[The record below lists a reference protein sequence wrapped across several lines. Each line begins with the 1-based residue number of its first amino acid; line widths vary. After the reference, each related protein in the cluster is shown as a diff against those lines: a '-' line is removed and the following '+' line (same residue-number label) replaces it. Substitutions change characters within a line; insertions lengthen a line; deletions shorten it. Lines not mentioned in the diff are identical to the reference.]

1 MNWQNFRAVKC
12 DFLTIFL
19 FFRPRVC
26 NLAYDFAPAR
36 VLHTLIYMYEK
47 TRGIVLHVIKYSDK
61 NSIAHVYTDTHGR
74 MAFLLPQGATRAAR
88 MRNAMFMPLSVIEFE
103 ACITAGRE
111 IATFRDC
118 KSLLPLSSLYAEP
131 AKSAVAMFMSELLAR
146 TVQES
151 EGNDP
156 LFRFIVGSVRL
167 LNSMERGVAN
177 FHICFLYHLGAFIGI
192 EPDTATYRE
201 GYWFDMDNGIFT
213 QSHPMHSHVLAP
225 KEAAVIKLLSRMTF
239 ANMHLFKFNRVQRNE
254 VLDIALSY
262 YKLHNSTIG
271 AMKSPEILRQVFG

>member
-19 FFRPRVC
+19 FFSPRVC

-103 ACITAGRE
+103 ACITAG
-111 IATFRDC
+111 
-118 KSLLPLSSLYAEP
+118 
-131 AKSAVAMFMSELLAR
+131 
-146 TVQES
+146 ES